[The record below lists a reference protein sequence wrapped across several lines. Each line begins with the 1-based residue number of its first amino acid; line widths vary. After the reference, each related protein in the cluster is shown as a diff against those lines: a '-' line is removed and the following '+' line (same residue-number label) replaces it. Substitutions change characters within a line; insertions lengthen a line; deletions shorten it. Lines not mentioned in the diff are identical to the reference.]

1 MLFIART
8 SLTHYCQDMPDRC
21 KVGDRRRWSCGNVEI
36 AERFARVVGTVQ
48 NLGSVLQGFH
58 PPGISTAHAW

>member
-21 KVGDRRRWSCGNVEI
+21 KVGDRRRRSGGNVGI
-36 AERFARVVGTVQ
+36 ARRFPRVVGTVQ

-58 PPGISTAHAW
+58 HPGISTAQGW